1 MTTYSNTSYVAKNVG
16 TSAVNIIPSVSSGTV
31 AIASCIISN
40 TSTSPIT
47 ASVYLTRSS
56 VNHYLVYQATVP
68 VGGSLEVIQ
77 GNRVV
82 LIASDALY
90 VQTSAASSGD
100 AIVSALT
107 AV

>member
-31 AIASCIISN
+31 AIASCIVSN
-40 TSTSPIT
+40 TSAAPIT
-47 ASVYLTRSS
+47 TSVYLTRAS
-56 VNHYLVYQATVP
+56 VNHYLVYAATVP

-82 LIASDALY
+82 MIASDALY
-90 VQTSAASSGD
+90 IQNGSASSGD

>member
-1 MTTYSNTSYVAKNVG
+1 MATYSNTSYVAKNIG
-16 TSAVNIIPSVSSGTV
+16 TSAVNIITSVASGTV
-31 AIASCIISN
+31 AISSCIISN
-40 TSTSPIT
+40 TSTAPIT
-47 ASVYLTRSS
+47 TSVYLTRAS

-82 LIASDALY
+82 MIASDALY
-90 VQTSAASSGD
+90 IQNSAASSGD
-100 AIVSALT
+100 AVVSALT

>member
-16 TSAVNIIPSVSSGTV
+16 TSAVNIIPAIASGTV
-31 AIASCIISN
+31 AISSCIISN
-40 TSTSPIT
+40 TSVSPIT
-47 ASVYLTRSS
+47 TSVYLARSS
-56 VNHYLVYQATVP
+56 VNHYLVYTATVP

-82 LIASDALY
+82 MKTGDSLY
-90 VQTSAASSGD
+90 VQNGSASSGD
-100 AIVSALT
+100 CIISALT

>member
-1 MTTYSNTSYVAKNVG
+1 MTTYSNTSYVAKNIG
-16 TSAVNIIPSVSSGTV
+16 TSAVNIIPSISSGTV
-31 AIASCIISN
+31 AISSCVISN
-40 TSTSPIT
+40 TSASPVT

-82 LIASDALY
+82 MIASDALY
-90 VQTSAASSGD
+90 VQAGAASSCD
-100 AIVSALT
+100 SVVSALT

>member
-1 MTTYSNTSYVAKNVG
+1 MATYSNTSYVAKNVG
-16 TSAVNIIPSVSSGTV
+16 TSAVNIIPALAAGTV
-31 AIASCIISN
+31 AISSCVVAN
-40 TSTSPIT
+40 TSASPVT

-56 VNHYLVYQATVP
+56 VNYYLMYQATVP
-68 VGGSLEVIQ
+68 VGGSLEAIQ

-82 LIASDALY
+82 LVTGDSLY
-90 VQTSAASSGD
+90 VQTGAASSCD

>member
-16 TSAVNIIPSVSSGTV
+16 TSAVNIIPSVASGTV
-31 AIASCIISN
+31 AIASCIVSN
-40 TSTSPIT
+40 TSAATIT
-47 ASVYLTRSS
+47 TSVYLTRAA
-56 VNHYLVYQATVP
+56 VNHYLVYSATVP

-82 LIASDALY
+82 MIASDALY
-90 VQTSAASSGD
+90 IQNSAASSGD
-100 AIVSALT
+100 AVVSALT